1 MESMQQVECGWDWAA
16 MVVQM
21 VPWWWLTTAAGWG
34 ETATKPLP
42 LPALA
47 QFGNMSPALAG
58 SSRCV
63 GGLEEPPC
71 FGCLPCPVS
80 TCRLTE
86 WVWSLSWLRSGTK
99 GLQRGLAAGAARRR
113 GINGATVLIGVET
126 RVKIHAFIG
135 ALPSEARPAES
146 LERHDMPTCA
156 RPQRDGNYVYL
167 PDLAWPGLAG
177 SGRGEWRGRVKM
189 MED

>member
-1 MESMQQVECGWDWAA
+1 MAWR
-16 MVVQM
+16 
-21 VPWWWLTTAAGWG
+21 
-34 ETATKPLP
+34 
-42 LPALA
+42 
-47 QFGNMSPALAG
+47 
-58 SSRCV
+58 SRRA
-63 GGLEEPPC
+63 

-113 GINGATVLIGVET
+113 GINGATLLIGVET

-156 RPQRDGNYVYL
+156 RPQRDGRRRRDGNYVYL
-167 PDLAWPGLAG
+167 PDLAWPGWERARG
-177 SGRGEWRGRVKM
+177 VAREGKDDGRWM
-189 MED
+189 MN